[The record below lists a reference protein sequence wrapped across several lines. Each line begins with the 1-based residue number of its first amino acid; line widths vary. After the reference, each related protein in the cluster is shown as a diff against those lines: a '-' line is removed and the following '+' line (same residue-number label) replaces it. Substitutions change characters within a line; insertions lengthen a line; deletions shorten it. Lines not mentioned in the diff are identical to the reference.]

1 MSKPLNIL
9 IIGTADTKADELLFM
24 RQCIEGQGARAPIM
38 DVGVLGAPP
47 FPPEYRN
54 TDVAAA
60 ANTTIDAIAQLGDE
74 NDAMAK
80 MAEGASALTLKL
92 YMEGKVDG
100 MIALGGTMGTDLA
113 LDVASALPMGV
124 PKFVVSTVSFSHL
137 IPPERLAP
145 DLMMILWAGGLY
157 GLNSICQSVLSQA
170 AGAVVG
176 AARSAMKPQTERPL
190 IGMGSLGKS
199 CIDYMVRLKPAL
211 ESRGYEVAVFH
222 CTGMGGRAIESLS
235 LQKRFAAVLDLC
247 ICEAGNSYN
256 GSLVNAG
263 ATRLEAAGEAGIPQI
278 IAPAAS
284 DMIDFQTWA
293 GTPDKYKDRPY
304 HAHNRLIASTIM
316 SAEEKRGF
324 AHYIGAKL
332 AKAKGPTAFLMPT
345 QGLHAWDQ
353 EGGPLY
359 DPAGLKAMTEGFR
372 EAIKPP
378 ARYIELDAKAN
389 DPAFS
394 DAVLAVFDEWV
405 RQGQIVKGAAKAA

>member
-1 MSKPLNIL
+1 MSKPLDIL

-24 RQCIEGQGARAPIM
+24 RKCIEDQGARAPIM
-38 DVGVLGAPP
+38 DVGVLGVPP
-47 FPPEYRN
+47 FAPEYKN
-54 TDVAAA
+54 TDVATAA
-60 ANTTIDAIAQLGDE
+60 GTTLDAIARMGDE
-74 NDAMAK
+74 NEAMAK
-80 MAEGASALTLKL
+80 MADGASALTLKL
-92 YMEGKVDG
+92 HMDGKVDG
-100 MIALGGTMGTDLA
+100 VIALGGTMGTDLA
-113 LDVASALPMGV
+113 LDVAAALPMGV

-157 GLNSICQSVLSQA
+157 GLNSICRSVLSQA

-176 AARSAMKPQTERPL
+176 AAKAGLKPQTERPL

-235 LQKRFAAVLDLC
+235 HQKRFAAVLDLC

-256 GSLVNAG
+256 GSLVNSG
-263 ATRLEAAGEAGIPQI
+263 PTRLEAAGESGIPQI
-278 IAPAAS
+278 VAPAAS

-293 GTPDKYKDRPY
+293 GTPEKYKDRPY

-316 SAEEKRGF
+316 TPEEKRGF
-324 AHYIGAKL
+324 SHYVAAKL

-345 QGLHAWDQ
+345 RGLHAWDK
-353 EGGPLY
+353 EGEPLY
-359 DPAGLKAMTEGFR
+359 DPVGLRAMTEGFR

-378 ARYIELDAKAN
+378 VRYLEIDAHAN
-389 DPAFS
+389 SPAFS
-394 DAVLAVFDEWV
+394 DAVLAVFDDWV
-405 RQGQIVKGAAKAA
+405 RQGIVVKGTATAA